1 MSNLTMINVS
11 YDSFI
16 RNVCNIPQFMNKRK
30 GHHGRAV
37 VDTRDIEQALNKKH
51 VDSKTITIPAIAES
65 FEKQI
70 INLEVNVEDLN
81 NLKFTRTNPLQV
93 YDKSISKIDYE
104 FITEGDTSKTKE
116 MQTLSSEIKEEYST
130 LKFDEYKI
138 LPKQLKIQIYH
149 DGGFEASW
157 IDLINS
163 ATLMFS
169 DVQEIE
175 ILDKSKITFNELR
188 PTLRL
193 TLVGRNKWLV
203 EQLV

>member
-1 MSNLTMINVS
+1 M
-11 YDSFI
+11 
-16 RNVCNIPQFMNKRK
+16 RK
-30 GHHGRAV
+30 ALGFAA
-37 VDTRDIEQALNKKH
+37 VDTRDFEKALKQKNI
-51 VDSKTITIPAIAES
+51 DSKTITIPAIAEN

-93 YDKSISKIDYE
+93 YDKSISKINYE
-104 FITEGDTSKTKE
+104 FITGGDTSKTKE
-116 MQTLSSEIKEEYST
+116 MQRLSSEIKEEYST

-138 LPKQLKIQIYH
+138 LPKQLKIQICH

-157 IDLINS
+157 VDLVNS
-163 ATLMFS
+163 ATLMFP

-175 ILDKSKITFNELR
+175 ILDKSKITFNEPR

-193 TLVGRNKWLV
+193 TLVGRDKWLV
-203 EQLV
+203 EQLG